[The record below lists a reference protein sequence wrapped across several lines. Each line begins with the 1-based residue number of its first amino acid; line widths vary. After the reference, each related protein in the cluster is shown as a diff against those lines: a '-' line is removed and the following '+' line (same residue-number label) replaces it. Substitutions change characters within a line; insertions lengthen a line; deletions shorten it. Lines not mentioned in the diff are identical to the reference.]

1 MKFEYTKDDINKSIN
16 TSYFD
21 NTILMFLNEIAYAL
35 DLINEQT
42 KFRISNDILTSER
55 GTSME

>member
-1 MKFEYTKDDINKSIN
+1 MKFEYTKDDIN

-55 GTSME
+55 STSME